1 MLCVLAFLPSY
12 ISLLIPLL
20 LLLLL
25 FVSMLSQLIAD
36 VTIVPELEHCSAKRC
51 VRCIAV
57 NCVD

>member
-12 ISLLIPLL
+12 ISLLIPL